1 MQYLTCQAGDVSAE
15 RIVASAL
22 PPARHLLYGPAC
34 GFIPASQELGCFP
47 ELVAPKRESGASA
60 CCGLRSP

>member
-22 PPARHLLYGPAC
+22 PPARHLLYGPAA
-34 GFIPASQELGCFP
+34 GLYKP
-47 ELVAPKRESGASA
+47 
-60 CCGLRSP
+60 LRSLHVSLSLLRQNAKLARPHAVP